1 MFVVCFRTHNEQTT
15 NSKQQYMSSK
25 EKAYWIKSGSYS
37 LLERVIGQIIGFG
50 NMFLLLRV
58 ISKEEYGL
66 WIQFLILA
74 AIIEVS
80 RTGLIQNGL
89 IRYLSTSSK
98 EDIPKINTASL
109 FNSACLT
116 GIIIFLLL
124 FLTKPINT
132 YFYPDYPQLEQMF
145 YYYCLTTIALL
156 PFFQFNYILQAN
168 LDFKGFFWASLT
180 YKGLLFIYIF
190 NHYWNDLTV
199 SVFDMSLYLIFCA
212 LCASIVGFFFA
223 KKYLFFSKSLDWKW
237 VKELFNFGKFTFGT
251 NLSTI
256 VYKFTDRSML
266 GAMVSMDAI
275 AIYEVAIRITNLV
288 DIPAISIA
296 AIVFPQSAKNSLK
309 EGKDGI
315 KELYEKS
322 VAAILGMIIPAM
334 IFVYFTAEIV
344 VLILGKEQYL
354 ESVPIL
360 RVTIFFALFV
370 PFALQFGTILDSIG
384 KPKVNFRFVIIGL
397 FLNIIFNY
405 FFIKNYGII
414 GAVYGTLCTY
424 GIMFILQMTMF
435 YKWYGVKP
443 WRPFALIPW
452 FYKNLYYTALGF
464 LNKNKK
470 APISKATSEI
480 DDLK

>member
-1 MFVVCFRTHNEQTT
+1 
-15 NSKQQYMSSK
+15 MSSK
-25 EKAYWIKSGSYS
+25 EKAYWIKSGTYS

-50 NMFLLLRV
+50 NMFLLLRAV
-58 ISKEEYGL
+58 SKEEYGL

-74 AIIEVS
+74 AVIEVS

-89 IRYLSTSSK
+89 IRYLTTSSK

-109 FNSACLT
+109 FNSLCLT
-116 GIIIFLLL
+116 GIVIFLLL
-124 FLTKPINT
+124 FLTKPINS
-132 YFYPDYPQLEQMF
+132 YFYPDYSQLELMF
-145 YYYCLTTIALL
+145 YYYCITTVALL

-180 YKGLLFIYIF
+180 YKGVLFIYIF
-190 NHYWNDLTV
+190 YHFWNSLTI
-199 SVFDMSLYLIFCA
+199 SVFDMSLFLIFA
-212 LCASIVGFFFA
+212 AVCASIVGFFFVRP
-223 KKYLFFSKSLDWKW
+223 YLNFSRKLDWKW
-237 VKELFNFGKFTFGT
+237 VKELFDFGKFTFGT

-256 VYKFTDRSML
+256 IYKFTDRSML

-309 EGKDGI
+309 EGGDAGI

-322 VAAILGMIIPAM
+322 VAAILGMILPAM
-334 IFVYFTAEIV
+334 IFVYLFAEIV
-344 VLILGKEQYL
+344 VVILGREQYL
-354 ESVPIL
+354 DSVPIL

-384 KPKVNFRFVIIGL
+384 KPKINFRFVIGGL
-397 FLNIIFNY
+397 ILNIIFNY
-405 FFIKNYGII
+405 IFIKQFGII
-414 GAVYGTLCTY
+414 GAVYGTLGTY
-424 GIMFILQMTMF
+424 SIMFIIQMAMF
-435 YKWYGVKP
+435 YKWYGIKP

-452 FYKNLYYTALGF
+452 FYQNLYQTALGF
-464 LNKNKK
+464 LNKNKST
-470 APISKATSEI
+470 PTSKAKSNIEE
-480 DDLK
+480 LN

>member
-1 MFVVCFRTHNEQTT
+1 MFDEPNNKQRTT
-15 NSKQQYMSSK
+15 NNNFMSSK

-50 NMFLLLRV
+50 NMFLLLRIV
-58 ISKEEYGL
+58 SKEEYGL

-89 IRYLSTSSK
+89 IRYLTTSKK
-98 EDIPKINTASL
+98 EDKPKINTASL
-109 FNSACLT
+109 FNSFCLT
-116 GIIIFLLL
+116 GFVIFLLL
-124 FLTKPINT
+124 FLTKPINS

-145 YYYCLTTIALL
+145 YYYCITTLALL

-168 LDFKGFFWASLT
+168 FDFKGFFWASIT
-180 YKGLLFIYIF
+180 YKGVLFIYIF
-190 NHYWNDLTV
+190 YHYWNELTL
-199 SVFDMSLYLIFCA
+199 SIFDMSLFLIFA
-212 LCASIVGFFFA
+212 AVCASIIGFIFVRRH
-223 KKYLFFSKSLDWKW
+223 LSFSKTLDWKW
-237 VKELFNFGKFTFGT
+237 VKELFDFGKFTFGT

-266 GAMVSMDAI
+266 GAMVGMEAI
-275 AIYEVAIRITNLV
+275 SLYEVAIRITNLV

-296 AIVFPQSAKNSLK
+296 AIVFPQSARNSLK
-309 EGKDGI
+309 QTKEGIRD
-315 KELYEKS
+315 LYERS

-334 IFVYFTAEIV
+334 IFVYFFAEIV
-344 VLILGKEQYL
+344 VIILGKEKYL
-354 ESVPIL
+354 DSVPIL
-360 RVTIFFALFV
+360 RMTIFFALFV

-397 FLNIIFNY
+397 ILNIIFNY
-405 FFIKNYGII
+405 FFIKEFGIM
-414 GAVYGTLCTY
+414 GAVYGTLSTY
-424 GIMFILQMTMF
+424 GIMFIAQMSMF
-435 YKWYGVKP
+435 YRWYGVRP

-452 FYKNLYYTALGF
+452 FYKNLYNTALGF
-464 LNKNKK
+464 LGKKNSNQSIVN
-470 APISKATSEI
+470 APIEKI